1 MVRMLGIAAP
11 MNIEKLAIK
20 SELVQNDNLELI
32 LWKSDGQRDRHVLIT
47 SNDAVSCDQ
56 NALKIVRESDTEAE
70 GTLGHVRYTRTFSRG
85 DDGSL
90 RMDVKI
96 EPTTK
101 LLWIIPI
108 SQPVEEYQAVFDS
121 LEH

>member
-11 MNIEKLAIK
+11 MNIEELNTK
-20 SELVQNDNLELI
+20 SELVQDDNLELI
-32 LWKSDGQRDRHVLIT
+32 LWKSDGQRDHHLLIM

-56 NALKIVRESDTEAE
+56 NVLKIVRERDTASE
-70 GTLGHVRYTRTFSRG
+70 GTRAHVRDTRTLSRG

-90 RMDVKI
+90 RIDVTI
-96 EPTTK
+96 ETTSK
-101 LLWIIPI
+101 LLWMIPI
-108 SQPVEEYQAVFDS
+108 RQPVEEYQAVFDS